1 MSSFTEV
8 QKFFSVSEHL
18 IALNPSLS
26 NDERD
31 LVSNDR
37 GATTRDGPDLEP
49 LTAEAVHRSRARPH
63 SYSEPDGLRDRQL

>member
-31 LVSNDR
+31 LVLYYSDEVKKTFNHTESEISDLAAQLSLDFR
-37 GATTRDGPDLEP
+37 G
-49 LTAEAVHRSRARPH
+49 SRAGR
-63 SYSEPDGLRDRQL
+63 S